1 MAIAHKLL
9 IVDDDPLLVALLVE
23 QLSLH
28 DELSVDIAYSAVEAR
43 EKLNEQTYDIIIL
56 DIELPDLDGRELCRH
71 IRQVGIHI
79 PIIFLSGNSS
89 DADTILGLDAGAN
102 DYVVK
107 PFKFGVLLARIRAH
121 LRQVELSDKAVL
133 HLGRYVFRPALKIL
147 EMKDGTKIK
156 LTEKESHIL
165 RYLHRVN
172 GQIVGRVELL
182 NEVWGYQDGV
192 TTHTLETHIY
202 RLRQKIEPT
211 DGSQKILLT
220 EEGGYRLAL

>member
-1 MAIAHKLL
+1 VIAHKLL
-9 IVDDDPLLVALLVE
+9 IVDDDPLFIDLLIE

-28 DELSVDIAYSAVEAR
+28 DELSVDTALSAAKAR
-43 EKLNEQTYDIIIL
+43 EKLDEQTYDIVIL
-56 DIELPDLDGRELCRH
+56 DIELPDQDGRELCRY
-71 IRQVGIHI
+71 IRKIGINI
-79 PIIFLSGNSS
+79 PIIFLSGNASE
-89 DADTILGLDAGAN
+89 ADTILGLEAGAT

-121 LRQVELSDKAVL
+121 LRQVELSDRAVL
-133 HLGRYVFRPALKIL
+133 NLGRYLFRPALKIL

-165 RYLHRVN
+165 RYLHRAN
-172 GQIVGRVELL
+172 GQIVGRLELL

-220 EEGGYRLAL
+220 DEGGYRLAL